1 LGQMS
6 PQELEEARQYYTD
19 QIMKMEEG
27 ILRYQVE
34 TIEQYGTVRSAME
47 QQRTAIAQAII
58 QAEGRISAAR
68 IEGDAEVKAA
78 QYVVELRMID
88 ENINGS
94 KQTQDRLW
102 SELTKETSESWVG
115 SDTQASATKVWAGDG
130 NYQTWLDSYQ
140 QGEFFRGHVK
150 TANKNMDGLDPLN
163 KVVFA
168 NNANNLMMG
177 RIGSDIETY
186 NREIDA
192 KLAKQLKAGE
202 ITHEQLVENGARMR
216 VPQEEILRLQQKVPG
231 LVSVSA
237 EDRATAEDK
246 IAENQMRLDLIRK
259 DPDHGGYLS
268 YDLLGEAMA
277 PTDYDSFIKDLS
289 KSPVP
294 ERAKKRIEELEAARA
309 ALGGTDTFGA
319 MYNQFMMGG
328 RGDYITQLLG
338 FNSSDDAFRSLIGN
352 PNAQSHIADIYS
364 QRAYHAGAT
373 IGDERLEGLEPGIEK
388 ARAALAEKLGM
399 KTTDPND
406 LRLRL
411 KAFRTEAP
419 PLPQPTAVTGAAPA
433 AAPAAAPEGQ
443 LTAEEAMKGYEQ
455 AYKQGV
461 LDASRQAEQT
471 AVTTGEKVKA
481 EILGYDQAA
490 EEAERQKIYD
500 AMPPGETKDA
510 YAYTWSIT
518 PTEPGEPGES
528 QLTPEEMGIVPGET
542 DVSSFD
548 VSTAK
553 APPKT
558 KSSFDVPLWERPDAP
573 PKHGVLT
580 PPPLP
585 ENVHGTPE
593 YKAKLEARTKS
604 YDAEIKATK
613 EFSALPEDVQNKL
626 VSLSLSDDP
635 RYGGHP
641 TATGR
646 MALLESLGGAE
657 RVAGLPSYLFLEDR
671 SQARARENE
680 ARQKEARE
688 ERAASSKKANE
699 EREAALEIAESS
711 SEMTEKRRQLKAD
724 LAKKKGERPLPDVV
738 IPTLTSEF
746 QLGGTTSTDTFVPNK
761 TPKPNEE
768 LARLLEQYGESE

>member
-1 LGQMS
+1 MSSIILPWERGAAYDEGARTPLGQMS

-68 IEGDAEVKAA
+68 IEGAAEVKAA
-78 QYVVELRMID
+78 QYVVDLRMID

-94 KQTQDRLW
+94 KHTQDRLW
-102 SELTKETSESWVG
+102 NELTKETSESWVG
-115 SDTQASATKVWAGDG
+115 SDTQASAAKVWAGDG

-140 QGEFFRGHVK
+140 QGAFFRGHVK
-150 TANKNMDGLDPLN
+150 KANKNMDGLDPLN
-163 KVVFA
+163 KVVYA

-246 IAENQMRLDLIRK
+246 IAANQMRLDEIRK
-259 DPDHGGYLS
+259 DPATSGYLS

-289 KSPVP
+289 KAPVP
-294 ERAKKRIEELEAARA
+294 ERAKKRIEELEASRA
-309 ALGGTDTFGA
+309 ALGGTDAYGKL
-319 MYNQFMMGG
+319 YNQFMMGG

-433 AAPAAAPEGQ
+433 AAQDGTVNMTSAD
-443 LTAEEAMKGYEQ
+443 LMKALEQASQSGYEQ
-455 AYKQGV
+455 GIEV
-461 LDASRQAEQT
+461 GSQAEQT
-471 AVTTGEKVKA
+471 AVAAGKE
-481 EILGYDQAA
+481 QAA
-490 EEAERQKIYD
+490 KIK
-500 AMPPGETKDA
+500 GETP
-510 YAYTWSIT
+510 
-518 PTEPGEPGES
+518 PTAKELLEGGTAGDKLSAEQQKLLDLYNASPPAMQEALRPMLEDQGLLHVAG
-528 QLTPEEMGIVPGET
+528 VR
-542 DVSSFD
+542 SSF
-548 VSTAK
+548 STPATGK
-553 APPKT
+553 APPKHI
-558 KSSFDVPLWERPDAP
+558 PPDIRD
-573 PKHGVLT
+573 
-580 PPPLP
+580 
-585 ENVHGTPE
+585 TPE
-593 YKAKLEARTKS
+593 HKADMKRRQES
-604 YDAEIKATK
+604 YQEY
-613 EFSALPEDVQNKL
+613 E
-626 VSLSLSDDP
+626 
-635 RYGGHP
+635 
-641 TATGR
+641 
-646 MALLESLGGAE
+646 
-657 RVAGLPSYLFLEDR
+657 
-671 SQARARENE
+671 
-680 ARQKEARE
+680 EARE
-688 ERAASSKKANE
+688 RFESLPEWQQKKVAQLGDTYKKRMQVYDDKGGQEMFKKPDPTPRYSSPQAEEQERRI
-699 EREAALEIAESS
+699 REQNPSLLRDPVRWG
-711 SEMTEKRRQLKAD
+711 EKQATDLID
-724 LAKKKGERPLPDVV
+724 LAG
-738 IPTLTSEF
+738 
-746 QLGGTTSTDTFVPNK
+746 LGGTTDTSTTIPKAKDTRN
-761 TPKPNEE
+761 TD
-768 LARLLEQYGESE
+768 LAAKLNGKINNTALDKLVKEGKVTKEQAASIYQSLE